1 MAQGRNDVRKR
12 VWPMRWYQRFV
23 VLLVSM
29 MCISSSVL
37 AGADEDYQA
46 GVKSFRDGDVVG
58 AMTPLRS
65 ASLAGHAKA
74 QALLAEILDRTDF
87 DEDAIALYRKSA
99 AQGEP
104 DGMFGLGVM
113 VAAGEGT
120 KKDVLAGREWILKAA
135 EKGLALAV
143 NVVAQAY
150 LKGELGYIEAD
161 RNTPEALTWIKRAAA
176 NEYLPAIDA
185 LAAAYTT
192 GSGLPVEVDR
202 VLAEQFQSQ
211 ANRIRNIDPS
221 KGKKK
226 QRRM

>member
-1 MAQGRNDVRKR
+1 
-12 VWPMRWYQRFV
+12 MRWRQWVV
-23 VLLVSM
+23 VLLVSTTGV
-29 MCISSSVL
+29 SLNVL

-58 AMTPLRS
+58 AMTPLRA

-87 DEDAIALYRKSA
+87 DEDAIALYRQSA

-120 KKDVLAGREWILKAA
+120 KKDVQAGREWILKAA
-135 EKGLALAV
+135 DKGLPLAV
-143 NVVAQAY
+143 NVIAQAY
-150 LKGELGYIEAD
+150 LKGELGYNEAD
-161 RNTPEALTWIKRAAA
+161 RNTAEALIWIRRAAS

-185 LAAAYTT
+185 LVAAYTT
-192 GSGLPVEVDR
+192 GGGLPVEMDR
-202 VLAEQFQSQ
+202 VQAEQYQAQ
-211 ANRIRNIDPS
+211 ANRIRNIDPG

-226 QRRM
+226 LRRM

>member
-1 MAQGRNDVRKR
+1 MK
-12 VWPMRWYQRFV
+12 WCQRA
-23 VLLVSM
+23 VL
-29 MCISSSVL
+29 ISGVICFSSGVL
-37 AGADEDYQA
+37 AGSDEDYQA

-58 AMTPLRS
+58 AMTPLRA

-120 KKDVLAGREWILKAA
+120 KKDVLGGREWILKAA
-135 EKGLALAV
+135 DKGLVLAV
-143 NVVAQAY
+143 NVIAQAY
-150 LKGELGYIEAD
+150 LKGELGYNEAD
-161 RNTPEALTWIKRAAA
+161 RNRPEALTWIKRAAS

-202 VLAEQFQSQ
+202 VLAEQYQAQ
-211 ANRIRNIDPS
+211 ANRIRNIDPN

>member
-1 MAQGRNDVRKR
+1 
-12 VWPMRWYQRFV
+12 MRWRQRLV
-23 VLLVSM
+23 VLFVSM
-29 MCISSSVL
+29 TCIASSVL

-58 AMTPLRS
+58 AMTPLRA

-135 EKGLALAV
+135 EKGLPLAV

-150 LKGELGYIEAD
+150 LRGELGYNEAD
-161 RNTPEALTWIKRAAA
+161 RNTPEALTWIKRAAT

-192 GSGLPVEVDR
+192 GNGLPVEVDR
-202 VLAEQFQSQ
+202 IQAEQYQVL
-211 ANRIRNIDPS
+211 ANRIRNIDPG

>member
-1 MAQGRNDVRKR
+1 MQWMKCF
-12 VWPMRWYQRFV
+12 PKSLV
-23 VLLVSM
+23 VAGLLFWTTA
-29 MCISSSVL
+29 VL
-37 AGADEDYQA
+37 AGPDEDYQA

-87 DEDAIALYRKSA
+87 DEDAVALYRQSA

-104 DGMFGLGVM
+104 EGMFGLGVM

-135 EKGLALAV
+135 SKGLVLAV

-150 LKGELGYIEAD
+150 LRGELGFGEAD
-161 RNTPEALTWIKRAAA
+161 RNSPEALAWIKQAAS

-185 LAAAYTT
+185 LAAAYST
-192 GSGLPVEVDR
+192 GSGLAVEVDR
-202 VLAEQFQSQ
+202 TQAEQYQAL
-211 ANRIRNIDPS
+211 ANRIRNIDPG